1 MQIVAD
7 FSARANLD
15 ASGFTRGA
23 EKLADSL
30 ATALRDNEVALS
42 KMQGHYRRAMEDF
55 VRASNVPMTSGSLAK
70 LIRQFEKLE
79 ESAKIAFVTAS
90 SRVEQASIVDPNRG
104 LAGRRVDM
112 QFQQQQAEANAQA
125 ARDEQTL
132 LARNAAIAR
141 ADLEQRQ
148 RLSSQYWQQQFS
160 SIDREIAE
168 RQRSG
173 MEFSKQLQRQM
184 QLEEAKAEEAR
195 NTERALF
202 QQAEAIKEAVN
213 PTLRLV
219 KLRAELT
226 KLVDRGLLSD
236 KQAAAYMQMRAQTIQ
251 FEAGSRA
258 ASRYGMY
265 LQQAGYQIQD
275 FAVQVA
281 SGTNALVAFSQ
292 QGSQMLGVFGRW
304 GAIAGAAVSLGVL
317 IYRLYNME
325 DAAKKAKDAIEALR
339 QEQEKFVSLTD
350 SNRKRDVE
358 QMSLAEQRVI
368 AERELTAALAERQ
381 RAVHALV
388 TAGRRLEASEYWSSS
403 PRSNPR
409 RGGRP
414 MFEVKEPLR
423 LRRDNTQ
430 QLAAFKQAEADATAA
445 ANRALERQNALLEI
459 QRKTVE
465 QLKSASEERLRD
477 MKEAADI
484 MASMS
489 FDLMT
494 PSEQIASLTDKLR
507 FLEEDG
513 KNVSNS
519 PEAAKLV
526 VQLYELQKAQQ
537 AAADAIKASLDPL
550 YAEEQQRKR
559 LNDLVKLGLLT
570 NEEVEQYLAKQRG
583 NANRVEAARQ
593 TPFNDMVRRGLLLG
607 TAAAMSTEP
616 VLETE
621 AKKQT
626 VYLASIARS
635 MEIWRN

>member
-1 MQIVAD
+1 
-7 FSARANLD
+7 
-15 ASGFTRGA
+15 
-23 EKLADSL
+23 
-30 ATALRDNEVALS
+30 
-42 KMQGHYRRAMEDF
+42 
-55 VRASNVPMTSGSLAK
+55 
-70 LIRQFEKLE
+70 
-79 ESAKIAFVTAS
+79 
-90 SRVEQASIVDPNRG
+90 
-104 LAGRRVDM
+104 
-112 QFQQQQAEANAQA
+112 
-125 ARDEQTL
+125 L

-202 QQAEAIKEAVN
+202 QQAEAIKEAIN

-236 KQAAAYMQMRAQTIQ
+236 QQAAAYMKMRAQTIQ

-275 FAVQVA
+275 FAVQVS

-292 QGSQMLGVFGRW
+292 QGSQMLGVFGKW

-381 RAVHALV
+381 RAVQALV
-388 TAGRRLEASEYWSSS
+388 KAGKQLEASESWSS
-403 PRSNPR
+403 RSNKPR

-414 MFEVKEPLR
+414 MFEIKEPLR
-423 LRRDNTQ
+423 LPRFNTRQ
-430 QLAAFKQAEADATAA
+430 QAAFKQAEADATAA
-445 ANRALERQNALLEI
+445 TNRVLERQNALLEI